1 MTTNF
6 GHGLLRDPAEGWIP
20 AMTHSE
26 FNHLL
31 SSLSALSPE
40 QMRRLRD
47 ELDGK
52 LAAPALA
59 DADKT
64 AVTDSES
71 ADQEIQRRLFDAG
84 LLSEIKPPIRDLAPY
99 RNRQP
104 VPIKG
109 EPLSETVIRER
120 R

>member
-1 MTTNF
+1 MTSSQFNE
-6 GHGLLRDPAEGWIP
+6 LLNSIA
-20 AMTHSE
+20 
-26 FNHLL
+26 
-31 SSLSALSPE
+31 ALSPE

-52 LAAPALA
+52 LAALA
-59 DADKT
+59 PVDAGET
-64 AVTDSES
+64 AVTASES
-71 ADQEIQRRLFDAG
+71 AYQEVQRRLFDAG

-99 RNRQP
+99 RDRQP
-104 VPIKG
+104 VPIQG